1 MECRLWKRWCVVT
14 LSASIDTVT
23 RPGGTRPPL
32 ALSSVLA
39 RPRQDSFSHKVE
51 RRARGSNDPAPV
63 QDDAD
68 VNDVNELINEI
79 EAQVVDDSTHRE
91 QRVEINDPVVD

>member
-1 MECRLWKRWCVVT
+1 MVTSFT

-51 RRARGSNDPAPV
+51 RRPGAAMTLLLFKMMPMS
-63 QDDAD
+63 
-68 VNDVNELINEI
+68 NDVNELINEI